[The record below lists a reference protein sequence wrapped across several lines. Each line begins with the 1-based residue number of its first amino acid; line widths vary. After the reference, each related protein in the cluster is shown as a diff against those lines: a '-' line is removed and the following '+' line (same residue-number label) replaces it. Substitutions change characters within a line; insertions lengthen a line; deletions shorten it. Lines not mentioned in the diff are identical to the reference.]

1 MEKKLSF
8 SNRHID
14 LMQRDAK
21 TLFGWR
27 YDPPLVFERGKG
39 VFITDVDGND
49 YYDLTA
55 GMMCM
60 VLGHSHPELTETM
73 REQAELLVHESS
85 WYSNPWAIEFAEL
98 ITSTLPGNLKVVNF
112 AVTGSEANEI
122 AMRMAVATTRKHDI
136 VSVLR
141 GLHGGSLAAE
151 SVTSVGGGR
160 KGGLG
165 PFMIPAR
172 SNAILAP
179 FCYRCPVNL
188 TYPSCDIGC
197 LKLSEDMMEHM
208 TSKSVAGIIAESILV
223 PGGMIVPPDEWLPR
237 LKQVAKDWGSL
248 LILDEAQ
255 LAPGRT
261 GKLWAFEHYDVL
273 PDIVTFAKG
282 MSAGLA
288 ICGTVTTPEIA
299 EACRGEAGLPWSGTY
314 PADPFPSAVA
324 LKNLQIVLRDNLAER
339 AERLGQQLYR
349 RLAPLVERF
358 ECIGDVRGKGLYRML
373 DIVQDKKSKKPD
385 YAMGERIRYNAVME
399 GVVTICVKNYMRLA
413 PPLII
418 TEAEI
423 DDVVGRLTT
432 AIQRAVDGYPKDID
446 FSKSSSLA
454 ASRDMRRPAA
464 E

>member
-1 MEKKLSF
+1 
-8 SNRHID
+8 
-14 LMQRDAK
+14 
-21 TLFGWR
+21 
-27 YDPPLVFERGKG
+27 
-39 VFITDVDGND
+39 
-49 YYDLTA
+49 
-55 GMMCM
+55 
-60 VLGHSHPELTETM
+60 
-73 REQAELLVHESS
+73 
-85 WYSNPWAIEFAEL
+85 
-98 ITSTLPGNLKVVNF
+98 
-112 AVTGSEANEI
+112 
-122 AMRMAVATTRKHDI
+122 
-136 VSVLR
+136 
-141 GLHGGSLAAE
+141 
-151 SVTSVGGGR
+151 
-160 KGGLG
+160 
-165 PFMIPAR
+165 MIPAR

-223 PGGMIVPPDEWLPR
+223 PGGMIVPPEEWLPR
-237 LKQVAKDWGSL
+237 LKQVAEDWGSL

-282 MSAGLA
+282 MSTGLA

-324 LKNLQIVLRDNLAER
+324 LKSLQIVLRDKLSER
-339 AERLGQQLYR
+339 AEALGRLLHA
-349 RLAPLVERF
+349 RLAPLVENF
-358 ECIGDVRGKGLYRML
+358 DCIGDVRGKGLYQML

-385 YAMGERIRYNAVME
+385 YAMAERIRYNAVME
-399 GVVTICVKNYMRLA
+399 GIVTICVKNYMRIA

-423 DDVVGRLTT
+423 DDVVGRLET

-454 ASRDMRRPAA
+454 ALRSTPRSAA

>member
-27 YDPPLVFERGKG
+27 YDPPLIFERGKG

-299 EACRGEAGLPWSGTY
+299 EACRGDAGLPWSGTY

-349 RLAPLVERF
+349 RLAPLVEKF

-423 DDVVGRLTT
+423 DDVVGRLET

>member
-1 MEKKLSF
+1 MDKTFSF

-27 YDPPLVFERGKG
+27 YDPPLIFERGKG

-60 VLGHSHPELTETM
+60 VLGHSHPEVTETM

-85 WYSNPWAIEFAEL
+85 WYSNPWAVEFAEL
-98 ITSTLPGNLKVVNF
+98 IVSTLPGKLKVVNF

-122 AMRMAVATTRKHDI
+122 AMRMAVATTKKHDI

-179 FCYRCPVNL
+179 FCYRCPVNR
-188 TYPSCDIGC
+188 TYPGCDIDC
-197 LKLSEDMMEHM
+197 LRLSEDMMEHM

-223 PGGMIVPPDEWLPR
+223 PGGMIVPPQEWLPR
-237 LKQVAKDWGSL
+237 MKKMAEDWGSL

-314 PADPFPSAVA
+314 PADPFPAAVA
-324 LKNLQIVLRDNLAER
+324 LKSLQIVLRDRLSER
-339 AERLGQQLYR
+339 AERLGKHLR
-349 RLAPLVERF
+349 PKLEKLVQKF
-358 ECIGDVRGKGLYRML
+358 DCVGDVRGKGLYQML

-385 YAMGERIRYNAVME
+385 YAMGERIRYNAVLE
-399 GVVTICVKNYMRLA
+399 GIVTICVKNYMRIA
-413 PPLII
+413 PPLIV
-418 TEAEI
+418 TEAEL
-423 DDVVGRLTT
+423 DDIVGRLET

-454 ASRDMRRPAA
+454 ALEERRKSAA

>member
-1 MEKKLSF
+1 
-8 SNRHID
+8 
-14 LMQRDAK
+14 
-21 TLFGWR
+21 
-27 YDPPLVFERGKG
+27 
-39 VFITDVDGND
+39 
-49 YYDLTA
+49 
-55 GMMCM
+55 
-60 VLGHSHPELTETM
+60 
-73 REQAELLVHESS
+73 
-85 WYSNPWAIEFAEL
+85 
-98 ITSTLPGNLKVVNF
+98 
-112 AVTGSEANEI
+112 
-122 AMRMAVATTRKHDI
+122 
-136 VSVLR
+136 
-141 GLHGGSLAAE
+141 
-151 SVTSVGGGR
+151 
-160 KGGLG
+160 
-165 PFMIPAR
+165 
-172 SNAILAP
+172 
-179 FCYRCPVNL
+179 
-188 TYPSCDIGC
+188 
-197 LKLSEDMMEHM
+197 MEHM

-223 PGGMIVPPDEWLPR
+223 PGGMIVPPAEWLPR
-237 LKQVAKDWGSL
+237 LKKVAEDWGSL

-299 EACRGEAGLPWSGTY
+299 EACRGQAGLPWSGTY

-324 LKNLQIVLRDNLAER
+324 LKNLQIVLRDRLSER
-339 AERLGQQLYR
+339 AEKLGEVLRARLE
-349 RLAPLVERF
+349 PLVEKF

-373 DIVQDKKSKKPD
+373 DIVQDKKSKRPD
-385 YAMGERIRYNAVME
+385 YAMAERIRYNAVLE

-423 DDVVGRLTT
+423 DDVVGRLST

-446 FSKSSSLA
+446 FTKSSSLA

>member
-27 YDPPLVFERGKG
+27 YDPPLIFERGKG
-39 VFITDVDGND
+39 VRITDVDGND

-223 PGGMIVPPDEWLPR
+223 PGGMIVPPEEWLPR

-299 EACRGEAGLPWSGTY
+299 EACRGDAGLPWSGTY

-324 LKNLQIVLRDNLAER
+324 LKNLQIVLRDKLAER
-339 AERLGQQLYR
+339 AERLGQQLYQ
-349 RLAPLVERF
+349 RLAPLVEKF

-373 DIVQDKKSKKPD
+373 DIVTDKKSKKPD

-399 GVVTICVKNYMRLA
+399 GVVTICVKNYMRIA

-454 ASRDMRRPAA
+454 ALRSPERPAA

>member
-1 MEKKLSF
+1 
-8 SNRHID
+8 
-14 LMQRDAK
+14 
-21 TLFGWR
+21 
-27 YDPPLVFERGKG
+27 
-39 VFITDVDGND
+39 
-49 YYDLTA
+49 
-55 GMMCM
+55 
-60 VLGHSHPELTETM
+60 VLGHSHPELTETI

-151 SVTSVGGGR
+151 AVTSVGGER

-223 PGGMIVPPDEWLPR
+223 PGGMIVPPAEWLPR
-237 LKQVAKDWGSL
+237 LKKVAEDWGSL

-299 EACRGEAGLPWSGTY
+299 EACRGQAGLPWSGTY

-324 LKNLQIVLRDNLAER
+324 LKNLQIVLRDRLSER
-339 AERLGQQLYR
+339 AEKLGEVLRARLE
-349 RLAPLVERF
+349 PLVEKF

-373 DIVQDKKSKKPD
+373 DIVQDKKSKRPD
-385 YAMGERIRYNAVME
+385 YAMAERIRYNAVLE

-423 DDVVGRLTT
+423 DDVVGRLST

-446 FSKSSSLA
+446 FTKSSSLA

>member
-1 MEKKLSF
+1 MDKTFKF

-21 TLFGWR
+21 SLFGWR
-27 YDPPLVFERGKG
+27 YDPPLIFERGKG

-60 VLGHSHPELTETM
+60 VLGHSHAELTETI

-85 WYSNPWAIEFAEL
+85 WYSNPWAVEFAEL
-98 ITSTLPGNLKVVNF
+98 ITSTLPDNLKMVNF

-151 SVTSVGGGR
+151 SVTSVGGER

-188 TYPSCDIGC
+188 TYPGCDIGC

-223 PGGMIVPPDEWLPR
+223 PGGMIVPPEEWLPR
-237 LKQVAKDWGSL
+237 LKQVAENWGAL

-261 GKLWAFEHYDVL
+261 GKLWAFEHYDVM

-299 EACRGEAGLPWSGTY
+299 EQCRGQAGLPWSGTY
-314 PADPFPSAVA
+314 PADPFPAAVA
-324 LKNLQIVLRDNLAER
+324 LKSLQIVLRDRLAER
-339 AERLGQQLYR
+339 ADEMGRKLRARLD
-349 RLAPLVERF
+349 PLKEKF
-358 ECIGDVRGKGLYRML
+358 ACIGDVRGKGLYQML
-373 DIVQDKKSKKPD
+373 DIVQDPKTKKPD
-385 YAMGERIRYNAVME
+385 YAMAERIRYNAVLE
-399 GVVTICVKNYMRLA
+399 GVVTICVKNYMRIA

-423 DDVVGRLTT
+423 DDVVGRLET
-432 AIQRAVDGYPKDID
+432 AVRRAVDGYPKDID
-446 FSKSSSLA
+446 FTKSSSLA

>member
-1 MEKKLSF
+1 
-8 SNRHID
+8 
-14 LMQRDAK
+14 
-21 TLFGWR
+21 
-27 YDPPLVFERGKG
+27 
-39 VFITDVDGND
+39 
-49 YYDLTA
+49 
-55 GMMCM
+55 
-60 VLGHSHPELTETM
+60 
-73 REQAELLVHESS
+73 VHESS

-151 SVTSVGGGR
+151 AVTSVGGER

-223 PGGMIVPPDEWLPR
+223 PGGMIVPPAEWLPR
-237 LKQVAKDWGSL
+237 LKKVAEDWGSL

-299 EACRGEAGLPWSGTY
+299 EACRGQAGLPWSGTY

-324 LKNLQIVLRDNLAER
+324 LKNLQIVLRDRLSER
-339 AERLGQQLYR
+339 AEKLGEVLRARLE
-349 RLAPLVERF
+349 PLVEKF

-373 DIVQDKKSKKPD
+373 DIVQDKKSKRPD
-385 YAMGERIRYNAVME
+385 YAMAERIRYNAVLE

-423 DDVVGRLTT
+423 DDVVGRLST

-446 FSKSSSLA
+446 FTKSSSLA

>member
-1 MEKKLSF
+1 MS
-8 SNRHID
+8 
-14 LMQRDAK
+14 RDSGVVNCECTKVISVESA
-21 TLFGWR
+21 LAGLNAI
-27 YDPPLVFERGKG
+27 LVY
-39 VFITDVDGND
+39 DVDGND

-223 PGGMIVPPDEWLPR
+223 PGGMIVPPEEWLPR

-248 LILDEAQ
+248 LILDEVATGFGRSGMMFACEAEGVAPDLMC
-255 LAPGRT
+255 LAKGLTGGYLPMAATLTTERVFEAFLGPPAEGRT
-261 GKLWAFEHYDVL
+261 FFHGHTYSGNALAAAAALATLDIFEQDQILEALPAFLGAADETIAAPQRGAPSRCKFVPEVVL
-273 PDIVTFAKG
+273 G
-282 MSAGLA
+282 QH
-288 ICGTVTTPEIA
+288 
-299 EACRGEAGLPWSGTY
+299 RQH
-314 PADPFPSAVA
+314 PANKRLVA
-324 LKNLQIVLRDNLAER
+324 AER
-339 AERLGQQLYR
+339 RDS
-349 RLAPLVERF
+349 P
-358 ECIGDVRGKGLYRML
+358 GLSFAL
-373 DIVQDKKSKKPD
+373 S
-385 YAMGERIRYNAVME
+385 
-399 GVVTICVKNYMRLA
+399 
-413 PPLII
+413 
-418 TEAEI
+418 
-423 DDVVGRLTT
+423 GR
-432 AIQRAVDGYPKDID
+432 
-446 FSKSSSLA
+446 
-454 ASRDMRRPAA
+454 
-464 E
+464 